1 MTKFSKMI
9 AGSLLAVALAGCT
22 VGGSSS
28 ASTGTASA
36 ASGTST
42 GSASTAVDPSK
53 MMIGVVQLVQ
63 HPALDSATQGFV
75 DELKAEL
82 NLTDANF
89 DIQNA
94 SGDSATCTTIA
105 NAFVSEK
112 ADLILANATPALQA
126 AKNAT
131 TTIPVLGTS
140 VTEYGTAL
148 GIKDFSG
155 TPGGNISGT
164 SDLAPLDQQ
173 ADMFTELLPNA
184 KNIGILYCSGEPN
197 SVYQVTKVT
206 EYLKAKGLNVT
217 AYPFTD
223 TNDVAQVTQSAASGS
238 DALYIPTDNT
248 AASATETIYN
258 VTSKTKTPIIAGE
271 EGICS
276 GCGIATLSI
285 DYYEL
290 GKTTGAMAAKILK
303 GESKVSEMP
312 VEYYKNPKKEY
323 NEKICQELGITV
335 PSGYIA
341 IAAK

>member
-1 MTKFSKMI
+1 MTKFSKLI
-9 AGSLLAVALAGCT
+9 TGSLLAAALAGCT
-22 VGGSSS
+22 VGGTSS
-28 ASTGTASA
+28 ASTSTAS
-36 ASGTST
+36 
-42 GSASTAVDPSK
+42 STAADTSK
-53 MMIGVVQLVQ
+53 VMIGVVQLVQ

-75 DELKAEL
+75 DELKSEL

-94 SGDSATCTTIA
+94 SGDSATCSTIA
-105 NAFVSEK
+105 NSFVAEN
-112 ADLILANATPALQA
+112 ANLILANATPALQA

-197 SVYQVTKVT
+197 SVYQVQKVT

-217 AYPFTD
+217 PYPFTD
-223 TNDVAQVTQSAASGS
+223 TNDVAQVTQSAASSS

-258 VTSKTKTPIIAGE
+258 VVSKTKTPIIAGE

-290 GKTTGAMAAKILK
+290 GKTTGQMAAKILK
-303 GESKVSEMP
+303 GEADVSTMAI
-312 VEYYKNPKKEY
+312 EYYKNPKKEY
-323 NEKICQELGITV
+323 NEKICKELGITV
-335 PSGYIA
+335 PSDYTA
-341 IAAK
+341 IASN